1 MSTTYIQYGRF
12 SFNRIIVLVLG
23 FCLTFLALTAVVS
36 AQIDGFIEPFRKI
49 ELASDESGSIS
60 ELLVAEAQSV
70 DEGEPVARLDSRVQQ
85 LQLEIATHLAG
96 TRSHLVA
103 ADEAYKKRLA
113 ISDQLEKLEAKG
125 HASQSEII
133 RSHMELSIAK
143 AKLLAVKEEIT
154 VRELEMRRAQVQLD
168 RRTIVAPF
176 PGVVSKIHC
185 REGEFL
191 SPLRAEVITLVQVDR
206 LIASFAV
213 PSSQVS
219 PFEIGKVFNIQLA
232 NGRTVMGTVE
242 SIGVETDAQSMTIE
256 VKLVIENQD
265 SEYRSGELCTLNI

>member
-1 MSTTYIQYGRF
+1 MSTIFIQYGRF
-12 SFNRIIVLVLG
+12 SFNRLVVVILG
-23 FCLTFLALTAVVS
+23 FCLTFFALTAVAS
-36 AQIDGFIEPFRKI
+36 AQIDGFIEPYRKI

-60 ELLVAEAQSV
+60 ELLVAEAQHV
-70 DEGEPVARLDSRVQQ
+70 EEGEAIARLDTRVQE
-85 LQLEIATHLAG
+85 LQFEIANHLAS
-96 TRSHLVA
+96 TRSQLVA

-113 ISDQLEKLEAKG
+113 ISEQLEKLGANG

-133 RSHMELSIAK
+133 RSQMELSIAK
-143 AKLLAVKEEIT
+143 AKLLAAQEEIT
-154 VRELEMRRAQVQLD
+154 VRELEKQRAQVQLN

-176 PGVVSKIHC
+176 AGVVSKIHC

-191 SPLRAEVITLVQVDR
+191 SPLRAEVVTLVQVDR

-219 PFEIGKVFNIQLA
+219 AFEIGKVFNIELT

-256 VKLVIENQD
+256 IKLVIENQELD
-265 SEYRSGELCTLNI
+265 LRSGELCTLNI